1 MAAKAWSSQQKAVDE
16 VFFQNDAVSLC
27 LLINR
32 RAKTMRVVDF
42 RAGPTLAKRKLVL
55 ELAKREGMEK
65 VYTLVE
71 RDELS
76 TWVKLGFAK
85 EGNIPGFYKRSDAFL
100 LGCSVDAALA
110 REPREVPMQSEVRI
124 SLRDQADAGSADA
137 VPSAIEDEE
146 PVELVDD
153 SAHLFAEKTLA
164 HAKKQAKDLADKPLP
179 VAKVA
184 PLREADVKKPLE
196 KALKA
201 GRALTAFEPFGRDV
215 ERRYFIATCRPP
227 KSPVFELIA
236 STESQACFGNAFLE
250 LLTAPRSEVEK
261 LAAIVGAPRSVRTPP
276 RRGRREL
283 LLARTERRR
292 GALLRVRGERLP
304 ADGAPAEPHGG
315 RRPSARTRSSGR
327 GSSRIRRT
335 SKRTFSHA
343 YTTHLLRLN
352 MPAA

>member
-1 MAAKAWSSQQKAVDE
+1 MVAKAWSSQQKAVEE

-65 VYTLVE
+65 AYTLVE

-110 REPREVPMQSEVRI
+110 REPRELASASIGPSANMNSEVRI
-124 SLRDQADAGSADA
+124 SLRGRLAHTVPVPQAAE
-137 VPSAIEDEE
+137 EDEDV
-146 PVELVDD
+146 VEEVDD
-153 SAHLFAEKTLA
+153 RAHVFAEKTLA
-164 HAKKQAKDLADKPLP
+164 HAKKQAKDLAGKALP
-179 VAKVA
+179 VSKVA
-184 PLREADVKKPLE
+184 SIRELDAKKPLE

-201 GRALTAFEPFGRDV
+201 GVALTAFEPFGRDV
-215 ERRYFIATCRPP
+215 ERRFFLVTSRPA
-227 KSPVFELIA
+227 KSPPFELVA

-250 LLTAPRSEVEK
+250 LLTAPRNEVEK
-261 LAAIVGAPRSVRTPP
+261 LATVSALKALCEKLLSEGVVSCFSLGPSDDEALSCAFVANGFRRTGLLQNHMVVG
-276 RRGRREL
+276 
-283 LLARTERRR
+283 
-292 GALLRVRGERLP
+292 GERKDAIIWSRKLANP
-304 ADGAPAEPHGG
+304 ADE
-315 RRPSARTRSSGR
+315 
-327 GSSRIRRT
+327 
-335 SKRTFSHA
+335 
-343 YTTHLLRLN
+343 
-352 MPAA
+352 